1 MDMREWKIF
10 LVEDDP
16 VIGGQIEKFM
26 TGWGY
31 RVQRAQ
37 DFQGV
42 FEEFQ
47 AFEPDLVLLD
57 VGLPFFNGYHWCRL
71 IRSHSK
77 LPILFL
83 SAADENLNLIMA
95 MDMGADDYL
104 TKPFEMEVLQAKV
117 AALLR
122 RSYEYV
128 DFSRDL
134 RYKDLTLKR
143 ASMEVR
149 YKLDRVDLS
158 KKEFM
163 ILEML
168 LEEPGRIFL
177 REEILNRIWQSDD
190 YIDDNT
196 LTVNIMRLRKKLSDL
211 GLDKLIQTK
220 KGAGYYV
227 EDIYS

>member
-16 VIGGQIEKFM
+16 VIGDQIEKFM

-31 RVQRAQ
+31 RIKRAQ
-37 DFQGV
+37 DFQRV

-57 VGLPFFNGYHWCRL
+57 VGLPFFNGYHWCQL

-95 MDMGADDYL
+95 MNMGADDYL
-104 TKPFEMEVLQAKV
+104 TKPFELEVLQVKV

-128 DFSRDL
+128 EFSKDL

-143 ASMEVR
+143 EAMEIH
-149 YKLDRVDLS
+149 YGLERVELT
-158 KKEFM
+158 KNECK

-168 LEEPGRIFL
+168 LGEPGRIFL
-177 REEILNRIWQSDD
+177 REEIMNRIWQSDD

-196 LTVNIMRLRKKLSDL
+196 LTVNIMRLRKKLLDL
-211 GLDKLIQTK
+211 GLDNFIQTK

-227 EDIYS
+227 AKIHD

>member
-1 MDMREWKIF
+1 METREWKIF
-10 LVEDDP
+10 LVEDDS
-16 VIGGQIEKFM
+16 VIGDQIEKFM

-37 DFQGV
+37 DFQRV

-47 AFEPDLVLLD
+47 EFEPDLVLLD

-95 MDMGADDYL
+95 MNMGADDYL
-104 TKPFEMEVLQAKV
+104 TKPFELEVLQAKV

-128 DFSRDL
+128 DFFKDL
-134 RYKDLTLKR
+134 RYKELTLKR
-143 ASMEVR
+143 DSMEIH
-149 YKLDRVDLS
+149 YQLEKVDLT
-158 KKEFM
+158 KNEFR
-163 ILEML
+163 IFEML
-168 LEEPGRIFL
+168 LEQPGRIFL
-177 REEILNRIWQSDD
+177 REEIMERIWQSDD

-211 GLDKLIQTK
+211 GLEDFVLTK

-227 EDIYS
+227 PKIDS